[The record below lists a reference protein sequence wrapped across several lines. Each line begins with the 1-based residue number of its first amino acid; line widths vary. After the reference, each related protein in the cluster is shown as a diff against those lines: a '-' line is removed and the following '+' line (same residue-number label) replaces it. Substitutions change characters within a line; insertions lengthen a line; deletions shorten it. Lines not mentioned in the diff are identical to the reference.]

1 MLFSKSFIPIVRE
14 DPSGAESISHKLC
27 IKSGLVSALSS
38 GIFTYLPLGYRVL
51 NNIQSII
58 RKHMSAAGA
67 LELLMPALQPMTLW
81 ESTGRNKTLEDVMIT
96 FHDKKN
102 RHLCLGPTHEEV
114 ITDIAKR
121 YVSSYK
127 QVPLI
132 LYQIQTKF
140 RDEIRPRFGLIRS
153 CEFIMKDAYSFD
165 RDEPALD
172 VVYQRM
178 LEAYKA
184 IFDEIGLT
192 YVVQDADVGAMGG
205 SMSHEFLV
213 PAEAGEDTVHYC
225 SACAKYVTK
234 AACPSCGAAAQQK
247 KALEIGHIFKL
258 LLKYSSVLEACFL
271 DEDGKRKPFV
281 MGCYGI
287 GVSRLIPA
295 VIEQNHDAKGII
307 WPYRIAPFKAII
319 MNLSAGNPEAKEL
332 SLSLYRFL
340 TGKGIDVLYDDRDV
354 SAGEKFNDSALLGIP
369 YSIIIG
375 KALKEGAVE
384 IETRRT
390 AQKQRVGKDDRE
402 SIYSLVKGPTD

>member
-38 GIFTYLPLGYRVL
+38 GIFTYLPLGFRVL
-51 NNIQSII
+51 NNIQAII
-58 RKHMSAAGA
+58 RKHMAAAGA
-67 LELLMPALQPMTLW
+67 QELLMPALQPMTLW

-127 QVPLI
+127 QVPLT

-165 RDEPALD
+165 RDESALD

-213 PAEAGEDTVHYC
+213 PADAGEDTVHYC
-225 SACAKYVTK
+225 PACAKYVSK
-234 AACPSCGAAAQQK
+234 PACPSCGTAAQAR
-247 KALEIGHIFKL
+247 KALEVGHIFKL

-271 DEDGKRKPFV
+271 DEDGKRKPLV

-307 WPYRIAPFKAII
+307 WPYRIAPYKVIL
-319 MNLSAGNPEAKEL
+319 MNLSAGNAEAKEF

-340 TGKGIDVLYDDRDV
+340 TDKGIDILYDDRDV
-354 SAGEKFNDSALLGIP
+354 SAGEKFNDAALLGIP
-369 YSIIIG
+369 YTIIVG

-390 AQKQRVGKDDRE
+390 AQKQRVNKDDRE
-402 SIYSLVKGPTD
+402 GLYQKVSA